1 MASSGSGYDL
11 SASTFSPDGRIF
23 QVEYATKAVANAG
36 TVLGIHAKD
45 GVVLGVAK
53 PLQRKMIVP
62 TTASYKRIHTIDVN
76 CGIASTGFI
85 PDTKVLVARGGE
97 EASDYFEY
105 YGVKI
110 PPHVLA
116 DRLGQYVHYFTL
128 HGALRPFGASCVL
141 AGYDTETK
149 SHGLYMVEPNGT
161 AYQYYGVACGKGKQ
175 VAKTEL
181 EKLNLNKPQAAK
193 EESGDS
199 VAATTLSVKEAI
211 QQIVKI
217 LMLLHQENKEQD
229 GKPMELELSWI
240 CEESNNTHKPVPKDL
255 INKAKE
261 WAKEQLD
268 EEEDDDEDDD
278 DEEGEDDDEAMEEG

>member
-1 MASSGSGYDL
+1 MITASSGSGYDL

-36 TVLGIHAKD
+36 TVVGIHAKD

-62 TTASYKRIHTIDVN
+62 TTASYKRIHTIDMN

-85 PDTKVLVARGGE
+85 PDTKVLISRAGE
-97 EASDYFEY
+97 EASDYHEF
-105 YGVKI
+105 YGCKI

-116 DRLGQYVHYFTL
+116 DRLGSYMHYFTL

-141 AGYDTETK
+141 AGYDKETK
-149 SHGLYMVEPNGT
+149 EHGLYMVEPNGT

-181 EKLNLNKPQAAK
+181 EKLSLNKQEK
-193 EESGDS
+193 ESEA
-199 VAATTLSVKEAI
+199 AATSVTVQDAIKEV
-211 QQIVKI
+211 VKI

-240 CEESNNTHKPVPKDL
+240 CEESNNTHKPVPKSIID
-255 INKAKE
+255 KAKE

-268 EEEDDDEDDD
+268 EEEEDDDDDDDED
-278 DEEGEDDDEAMEEG
+278 GDEAMEEG